1 MSRERLQMWSRHAG
15 YAARTAAGGGRT
27 ITVLMASMDIMAH
40 GAIMATGAGGAGNR
54 FIWKAPAQTGA
65 FFLISMVGRFD
76 DSPHS
81 SPL

>member
-1 MSRERLQMWSRHAG
+1 
-15 YAARTAAGGGRT
+15 
-27 ITVLMASMDIMAH
+27 MDILAH
-40 GAIMATGAGGAGNR
+40 GAIMAIGAGGAGNR